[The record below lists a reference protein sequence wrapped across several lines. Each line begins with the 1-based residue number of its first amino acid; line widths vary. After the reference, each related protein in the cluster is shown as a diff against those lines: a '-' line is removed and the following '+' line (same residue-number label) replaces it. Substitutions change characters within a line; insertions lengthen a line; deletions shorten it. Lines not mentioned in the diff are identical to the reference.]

1 MKARGENGRIF
12 LLALILPHTMNIKFH
27 QCCIIGVRAYVIIP
41 ISRFHNAST
50 VSICK
55 PNDASD
61 IEQITQQRYL
71 VDQTHPTMYR
81 SVAHTSQVDESL
93 FGKDSGRNGTMTK
106 GRRTVTGPL
115 APSSIVISADELN
128 RIRVS
133 SA

>member
-1 MKARGENGRIF
+1 
-12 LLALILPHTMNIKFH
+12 
-27 QCCIIGVRAYVIIP
+27 
-41 ISRFHNAST
+41 
-50 VSICK
+50 
-55 PNDASD
+55 
-61 IEQITQQRYL
+61 
-71 VDQTHPTMYR
+71 MYR

-133 SA
+133 